1 MSSALST
8 GKGDRVGK
16 KRRQKGRG
24 KRESWETGLN
34 AGLLNES
41 AERRGG
47 GPAAS
52 LIVTQTP
59 SQPWEHARI
68 PRSLHLSMLPSKW
81 RNTATLKMKID
92 NTDYPVTEQGNIRY
106 WHSRGCDFDTYHT
119 YFSSVA
125 EHARFHLWQKLLWAP
140 ASSRSRTPPFIH
152 RDLKLQLAGSKYSAD
167 SVPGPDSTGHPQRV
181 FVPDPNLPRH
191 AGQMAL
197 LL

>member
-24 KRESWETGLN
+24 KRERWETGLN

-41 AERRGG
+41 SERRGG

-81 RNTATLKMKID
+81 RNTATVHSIIHIRWRLITPTILLQSRETSD
-92 NTDYPVTEQGNIRY
+92 TDIHVDVTSTRTTRTSAVLLSMHDSIYDKSYSELRQALAAG
-106 WHSRGCDFDTYHT
+106 HHT
-119 YFSSVA
+119 SST
-125 EHARFHLWQKLLWAP
+125 E
-140 ASSRSRTPPFIH
+140 T
-152 RDLKLQLAGSKYSAD
+152 
-167 SVPGPDSTGHPQRV
+167 
-181 FVPDPNLPRH
+181 
-191 AGQMAL
+191 
-197 LL
+197 